1 MIMSFIRKS
10 ILGALTIALATTA
23 AMAQT
28 WPDKPIRIIVP
39 YPPGGVLDSLV
50 RTVAKQLQESL
61 RQPVITENIAGAGS
75 NIGMNACARAPAD
88 GYTLCITTNDS
99 VSLNPFLYKN
109 FPYDP
114 VRDLAPVQRLVWV
127 DGVIVSTAP
136 HGYKTL
142 EALMSAAKARPDT
155 VSWGSWGYGS
165 VSHLYASW
173 FNSSLGAQLL
183 HVPYKG
189 SAPLLQAMLSGE
201 VHSGFLAKGILMQ
214 HIRSGKVIPLA
225 ATAERRLD
233 GLPDV
238 PTLREVG
245 VDFYIPAWFG
255 AFAPAG
261 TPAAVVERLGAEIG
275 RIVASPGLEPFMATA
290 GFRPA
295 ATETPAGFAAFL
307 REDRVRGERL
317 VKASNTVLD

>member
-10 ILGALTIALATTA
+10 IFGAFTISLAATA

-28 WPDKPIRIIVP
+28 WPDKPVRIIVP

-50 RTVAKQLQESL
+50 RSVAKQLQENL
-61 RQPVITENIAGAGS
+61 RQPVITENVAGAGG

-99 VSLNPFLYKN
+99 VSLNPFLYKS
-109 FPYDP
+109 FPFDP

-127 DGVIVSTAP
+127 DGVIVATAP
-136 HGYKTL
+136 HPYRTFD
-142 EALMSAAKARPDT
+142 ALMTAARSRPES

-173 FNSSLGAQLL
+173 FNSSLGAKML

-214 HIRSGKVIPLA
+214 HIKSGKLVPLA

-245 VDFYIPAWFG
+245 VDFFIPAWFG
-255 AFAPAG
+255 AFAPVG
-261 TPAAVVERLGAEIG
+261 TPAAVVQRLGTEIG
-275 RIVASPGLEPFMATA
+275 KIVASPGMEPFLAAA

-295 ATETPAGFAAFL
+295 ATATPAEFAEFL
-307 REDRVRGERL
+307 REDRARGEKL